1 MKFDD
6 KKQKERLEEF
16 RLKEEEDLVQILS
29 QRYNVPYV
37 KLSTASISGDAL
49 KLVDEHIAREA
60 GLAVF
65 GLKGKNIQ
73 IAVISPKQ
81 DKVKAVIDDL
91 NRKSYKETIFMASK
105 ESLEKAWDRYKEVS
119 FATKTKSGVFD
130 ISGEEVSALANQMNE
145 IADLKKLLDETIGSS
160 ERYKISRIL
169 EVMLA
174 GAISLHA
181 SDIHM
186 ETEDKSVRLRFRFD
200 GVLQDMASFDH
211 KTYAFLLSRMKLLS
225 GLKLNIKQNAQ
236 DGRFSIKMEI
246 GEIEIRTSI
255 IPGGYGESI
264 VMRVLNPEAISL
276 PFEELGMDPV
286 LFEVLKKEI
295 TRPNGMILT
304 TGPTGSGKTTTLY
317 AILRKVYTPEVKV
330 ITIEDPIEYHLKGVS
345 QTQVNK
351 EKGYTFL
358 EGLRSSL
365 RQDPDIIMVGE
376 IRDSETASV
385 AVNSALTGHLVL
397 STLHTNNAAGVI
409 PRLID
414 LGVNPKI
421 ISSALNI
428 SLAQR
433 LVRKLCNACKQKAV
447 PTEKELATINV
458 VLEGIKKKRKITANT
473 STIYRA
479 QEGPNNT
486 CPLCGGAGY
495 KGRIGV
501 YEGILTDEEVE
512 KVIVTENPSDREIKK
527 AAEGQDILTM
537 REDGIMKVLAGT
549 TSLGELR
556 RVVDIEEG

>member
-16 RLKEEEDLVQILS
+16 RLKEEEDLVQMLS
-29 QRYNVPYV
+29 QRYGIPYV

-49 KLVDEHIAREA
+49 KLVEEHMAREA
-60 GLAVF
+60 NLAVF
-65 GLKGKNIQ
+65 GIKGKNIQ

-81 DKVKAVIDDL
+81 EKVKTVVDDL
-91 NRKSYKETIFMASK
+91 NRKGYKETLFMASK
-105 ESLEKAWDRYKEVS
+105 ESLSKAWDRYKEVS
-119 FATKTKSGVFD
+119 FAIKTQSGVFD
-130 ISGEEVSALANQMNE
+130 ISGEEVSELASKME
-145 IADLKKLLDETIGSS
+145 STDDLKKLLDETIGSS

-174 GAISLHA
+174 GAISLKA
-181 SDIHM
+181 SDVHI
-186 ETEDKSVRLRFRFD
+186 ETEEKRVRLRFRFD

-211 KTYAFLLSRMKLLS
+211 KTYSFLLSRIKLLS
-225 GLKLNIKQNAQ
+225 GLKLNIKQDAQ
-236 DGRFSIKMEI
+236 DGRFSIKMEF
-246 GEIEIRTSI
+246 GEIEIRTSV
-255 IPGGYGESI
+255 IPGEYGESV
-264 VMRVLNPEAISL
+264 VMRVLNPQAISL
-276 PFEELGMDPV
+276 PFEELGIEPV

-317 AILRKVYTPEVKV
+317 AILRKVYTPEVKI
-330 ITIEDPIEYHLKGVS
+330 ITIEDPIEYHLQGVS

-351 EKGYTFL
+351 EKGYSFIQ
-358 EGLRSSL
+358 GLRSSL
-365 RQDPDIIMVGE
+365 RQDPDVIMVGE
-376 IRDSETASV
+376 IRDAETASV

-433 LVRKLCNACKQKAV
+433 LVRKLCDACKQKAM
-447 PTEKELATINV
+447 PTEKELATINM
-458 VLEGIKKKRKITANT
+458 VLEGIKKKRKIKADTNT
-473 STIYRA
+473 LYRA
-479 QEGPNNT
+479 QEGPNNACT
-486 CPLCGGAGY
+486 LCGGVGY

-512 KVIVTENPSDREIKK
+512 KVIVTENPSDREIRK
-527 AAEGQDILTM
+527 ASEKQNILTM
-537 REDGIMKVLAGT
+537 REDGILKVLTGI
-549 TSLGELR
+549 TSLEELR
-556 RVVDIEEG
+556 RVVDIEEV

>member
-6 KKQKERLEEF
+6 KKQKERLKEF

-29 QRYNVPYV
+29 QRYGVPYT

-49 KLVDEHIAREA
+49 KLVEEHIAREA

-65 GLKGKNIQ
+65 GLSGKKIQ
-73 IAVISPKQ
+73 IAVISPRQ
-81 DKVKAVIDDL
+81 NKVKAVVDDL
-91 NRKSYKETIFMASK
+91 RRKGYKESLFMASK
-105 ESLEKAWDRYKEVS
+105 GSLENAWDRYKEVS

-130 ISGEEVSALANQMNE
+130 ISGEEVSKFIDKMRSIE
-145 IADLKKLLDETIGSS
+145 DLKTLLNKTIESS
-160 ERYKISRIL
+160 EQYKISRIL

-174 GAISLHA
+174 GAISLGA
-181 SDIHM
+181 SDIHF
-186 ETEDKSVRLRFRFD
+186 ESEEKNVRVRFRFD
-200 GVLQDMASFDH
+200 GVLQDMTSLDN
-211 KTYAFLLSRMKLLS
+211 KIYAFLLSRIKLLS
-225 GLKLNIKQNAQ
+225 GLKLNIKQDAQ
-236 DGRFSIKMEI
+236 DGRFSIKI
-246 GEIEIRTSI
+246 DLGEIEIRTSI
-255 IPGGYGESI
+255 MPGGYGESI
-264 VMRVLNPEAISL
+264 VMRVLNPKSISL
-276 PFEELGMDPV
+276 PFEELGMDNM
-286 LFEVLKKEI
+286 LFDILKKEI

-317 AILRKVYTPEVKV
+317 AILRKVYTPAVKI
-330 ITIEDPIEYHLKGVS
+330 ITIEDPIEYHLKGIS
-345 QTQVNK
+345 QTQVNT
-351 EKGYTFL
+351 EKGYTFIQ
-358 EGLRSSL
+358 GLRSSL

-376 IRDSETASV
+376 IRDDETASV

-433 LVRKLCNACKQKAV
+433 LVRKLCDSCKQKST
-447 PTEKELATINV
+447 PTEKELITINILLDRV
-458 VLEGIKKKRKITANT
+458 RKKRKIKV
-473 STIYRA
+473 STNIIYRA

-486 CPLCGGAGY
+486 CVHCGGVGY

-512 KVIVTENPSDREIKK
+512 RVIITENPSDREIQK
-527 AAEGQDILTM
+527 ASESQNILTM
-537 REDGIMKVLAGT
+537 SEDGIIKVLAGT
-549 TSLGELR
+549 TSLEELR
-556 RVVDIEEG
+556 RVVDIEED